1 MSNLNNKL
9 NPEQIILIFL
19 GFFIA
24 VIMREAARA
33 IVARALGDRSLET
46 ESRATL
52 NPLPHVDLLGT
63 IILPIAFLTMGT
75 PFLIG
80 WAKPHIIDTRYFKSM
95 KRDINIAELSGPAAN
110 FLIAALCALALIIF
124 GYSAVQMFSGSDVV
138 PRMLFAIAQGSIVIG
153 IFNLLPFPHSSGW
166 RLIKNNVN
174 YNISQAMDQHANIA
188 YFLLLALLLTGI
200 LSPLFHAAIGLFV
213 LVVQILT

>member
-1 MSNLNNKL
+1 MSSLANKPS
-9 NPEQIILIFL
+9 PEQIVLIFL

-24 VIMREAARA
+24 VILREAARA

-52 NPLPHVDLLGT
+52 NPVPHIDLLGT

-80 WAKPHIIDTRYFKSM
+80 WAKPHIIDTRYFKNM

-110 FLIAALCALALIIF
+110 FLIAALCALALIIL
-124 GYSAVQMFSGSDVV
+124 GYPPVQMFAGSDVA
-138 PRMLFAIAQGSIVIG
+138 PRLLFAVAQGSIVIG

-174 YNISQAMDQHANIA
+174 YNISQTMDQQANIA
-188 YFLLLALLLTGI
+188 YIIMLALLLTGI
-200 LSPLFHAAIGLFV
+200 LSPLFHGAIGLFV
-213 LVVQILT
+213 LVVQILS